1 MGGGLIQLTNQGS
14 QDIYLTGN
22 PQITFFKKVYRRYT
36 NFSMETIQQVGDGLI
51 DASRMIIYKILRNA
65 DLIHNCFLQIPI
77 NSSMI
82 QGPNNL
88 GYSIISEARVEIGG
102 QVIDKQPGA
111 FLEIYSELNEP
122 QNNLHLPNYSANGS
136 NTLFNSQFQY
146 LSCTGGV
153 PLKNASGSSDN
164 LNYNWNS
171 YVRDRKYIYV
181 PLRFW
186 FCNDVGLSLP
196 LIALQYNEVLINI
209 KFTDLGDSVND
220 NVYNPNVQSQSS
232 LFVNYIFLDNEE
244 RRRFAQIS
252 HEYLID
258 VVQSIEQPKN
268 EQLLIDISFFKN
280 PVKEIIW
287 CGSSEPISSWGKNGS
302 YTNVSGSS
310 TEWHIEMNGA
320 ARMPNMNV
328 DYYTN
333 MQPYS
338 HHNNRGVMLD
348 TNGSD
353 TNSIALYSFCLN
365 PTEYQPSGTCNF
377 SAIEKPYLIRSDT
390 TNSPDYIYIFAISYN
405 VLRIMSGMAAL
416 AYT

>member
-1 MGGGLIQLTNQGS
+1 MGGGLIQLTNQGA

-51 DASRMIIYKILRNA
+51 DASRLVIYKILRNA

-77 NSSMI
+77 SSEMSA
-82 QGPNNL
+82 GPNNL
-88 GYSIISEARVEIGG
+88 GYSLISEARVEIGG
-102 QVIDKQPGA
+102 QVIDRQSGA

-122 QNNLHLPNYSANGS
+122 QNNLNLPINKVNGS

-146 LSCTGGV
+146 LSCAGGLS
-153 PLKNASGSSDN
+153 LKNASQSST
-164 LNYNWNS
+164 YNWNN
-171 YVRDRKYIYV
+171 YVRDRENIYV

-209 KFTDLGDSVND
+209 KFTDLGEANEK
-220 NVYNPNVQSQSS
+220 VYNSIVKAQTS

-244 RRRFAQIS
+244 RRRFAQIT

-258 VVQSIEQPKN
+258 VVQSIEQPRD
-268 EQLLIDISFFKN
+268 EQLLLDLSFFKN

-287 CGSSEPISSWGKNGS
+287 CGSNNTISNWGMDGDFLNI
-302 YTNVSGSS
+302 SGSNV
-310 TEWHIEMNGA
+310 EWHIEMNGA
-320 ARMPNMNV
+320 VRMPKMNI

-338 HHNNRGVMLD
+338 HHHNRGVMLD
-348 TNGSD
+348 MNGYDS
-353 TNSIALYSFCLN
+353 NAIAIYSF
-365 PTEYQPSGTCNF
+365 
-377 SAIEKPYLIRSDT
+377 
-390 TNSPDYIYIFAISYN
+390 
-405 VLRIMSGMAAL
+405 
-416 AYT
+416 